1 MSKKITKEDLQ
12 DDMFLTL
19 SDQIL
24 NQVVKHQKIIG
35 AFLAI
40 VLIAGLGYVGFES
53 YQNWNESKATKALYP
68 LNREFTEKN
77 QQLERKR
84 LEAQKV
90 GADKK
95 DPKAALA
102 TPKADFQ
109 TEYGPVAEKMKKEIM
124 AHAHTQA
131 AKISAVELARVM
143 MDNNQAQMAV
153 DLLQPLVGTTTAKNV
168 VMALL
173 KSQLGAAYSHTGK
186 FQEAISQY
194 DAIVHNKDLAYLHPE
209 AYIKEA
215 LCYEKLGQSEK
226 ARDLLQKV
234 KLDYPGSQAANT
246 AKLYARV
253 LGSGS
258 VAK

>member
-24 NQVVKHQKIIG
+24 DQVVKHQKIIG
-35 AFLAI
+35 GFLAL
-40 VLIAGLGYVGFES
+40 VLIAGLGYVGFET

-84 LEAQKV
+84 LEAQKAS
-90 GADKK
+90 ADKK
-95 DPKAALA
+95 NAAA
-102 TPKADFQ
+102 VTASKVDFQ
-109 TEYGPVAEKMKKEIM
+109 AEYGGMADKMKKEIM
-124 AHAHTQA
+124 NHAHTQA

-153 DLLQPLVGTTTAKNV
+153 DLLQPLVGSTTAKNV

-186 FQEAISQY
+186 YQEAISQY
-194 DAIVHNKDLAYLHPE
+194 DSIVHNKDLSYLHPE

-215 LCYEKLGQSEK
+215 LLYEKLGQTDK

-234 KLDYPGSQAANT
+234 SLDYPDSQAANT

-253 LGSGS
+253 LGNGS

>member
-1 MSKKITKEDLQ
+1 MSKKVTKEDLQ

-24 NQVVKHQKIIG
+24 DQVVKHQKIIG
-35 AFLAI
+35 GFLAI
-40 VLIAGLGYVGFES
+40 VLVVGLGYVGFES

-77 QQLERKR
+77 QQIERKR
-84 LEAQKV
+84 LETQKV
-90 GADKK
+90 SADKK
-95 DPKAALA
+95 NPVAAVA
-102 TPKADFQ
+102 AASQVDFQ
-109 TEYGPVAEKMKKEIM
+109 SEYGPVADKMKKEIM
-124 AHAHTQA
+124 NHAHTQA

-143 MDNNQAQMAV
+143 MDHNQAQMAV
-153 DLLQPLVGTTTAKNV
+153 DLLQPLVGTTEAKNV

-173 KSQLGAAYSHTGK
+173 KSQLGAAYSHAGK

-194 DAIVHNKDLAYLHPE
+194 EAIVHNKNLAYMHPE

-215 LCYEKLGQSEK
+215 LCYQKLGQNDK

-234 KLDYPGSQAANT
+234 SLDYPDSQAATT

-253 LGSGS
+253 LGGS
-258 VAK
+258 ATK